1 MSNLFRVKNIENTT
15 GHSTRWYSDRQEKA
29 VAKEICGKQTKNSG
43 ATLFQKSDVYTDLFN
58 LECKTKTKSSDSI
71 SIKKEWFDKNKKE
84 ALFDGNLYSAIVFS
98 FGPNEENHYI
108 IDEFLFQELVEYLKN
123 KHDIVW

>member
-29 VAKEICGKQTKNSG
+29 VAKEIDGKQTKNSG

-58 LECKTKTKSSDSI
+58 LECKTKTTDSDSI
-71 SIKKEWFDKNKKE
+71 SIKREWFE
-84 ALFDGNLYSAIVFS
+84 
-98 FGPNEENHYI
+98 
-108 IDEFLFQELVEYLKN
+108 
-123 KHDIVW
+123 